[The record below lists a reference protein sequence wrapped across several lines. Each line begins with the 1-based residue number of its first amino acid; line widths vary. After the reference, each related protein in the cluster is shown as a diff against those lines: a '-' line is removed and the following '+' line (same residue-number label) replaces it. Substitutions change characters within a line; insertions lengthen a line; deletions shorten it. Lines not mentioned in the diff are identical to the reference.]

1 MNSVEILQNILKSNY
16 KSHEMGDSQ
25 FDCGVYSVCSAHP
38 EVLKAAMHT
47 ARYRNYPLVIES
59 TSNQV
64 DQYGGYTGMKPKD
77 FMRYITKLAKQQNF
91 PTERLLLGGDH
102 LGPNT
107 WQKESGESA
116 MQKAQTL
123 VAEYVRAGYRKIHL
137 DASMACAGDPT
148 NQHGVISDELV
159 ASRAAQLCWAAEQ
172 AWHENSE
179 TAGPPI
185 YVIGTEVPI
194 PGGQK
199 AGHDEETVEPTSPE
213 AAQQTWENAKKAFV
227 QKGLEKAWQR
237 VIAMVVQPG
246 VEFGDESICSY
257 QPQLA
262 QGLSRLS
269 PELRLVFE
277 AHSTD
282 YQSPEALR
290 NLTRDHFAILKVG
303 PWLTYAYREA
313 LFSLSCIAEEM
324 QTYKLLPNTNN
335 SFRDKVLAYLQ
346 THPQY
351 WQNYYTGTENEI
363 AYKCLYSLSDRIR
376 YYWPQKEMAAYTQE
390 LLSAFE
396 RKPLP
401 YSLLSQYFPN
411 AISMLETKAWHP
423 ENLIQTHI
431 QDSVL
436 YHYEA
441 ACTE

>member
-1 MNSVEILQNILKSNY
+1 MNTAETLQNILKNNY
-16 KSHEMGDSQ
+16 TGDYASDSQ
-25 FDCGVYSVCSAHP
+25 RGVYSVCSAHP
-38 EVLKAAMHT
+38 EVIKAAMH
-47 ARYRNYPLVIES
+47 AAQNRNYPLVIES

-77 FMRYITKLAKQQNF
+77 FMNYIAQLAQQQNF

-116 MQKAQTL
+116 MQKAQVL

-148 NQHGVISDELV
+148 NPHGAIPDELV
-159 ASRAAQLCWAAEQ
+159 AERAAQRCWAAEQ
-172 AWHENSE
+172 AWQENHQA
-179 TAGPPI
+179 AGPPI
-185 YVIGTEVPI
+185 YVIGTEVPT

-199 AGHDEETVEPTSPE
+199 AGDEEETVEPTSPE
-213 AAQQTWENAKKAFV
+213 AARQTWENAQKAFV
-227 QKGLEKAWQR
+227 QKGLEGAWQR

-246 VEFGDESICSY
+246 VEFGDESVCGY
-257 QPQLA
+257 QPHLA
-262 QGLSRLS
+262 QKLSRLS

-313 LFSLSCIAEEM
+313 LFSLSRIAEEM
-324 QTYKLLPNTNN
+324 QTYKLLPNTSEN
-335 SFRDKVLAYLQ
+335 FRSKVLAYLQ
-346 THPQY
+346 AHPQY
-351 WQNYYTGTENEI
+351 WQNYYTGTKSEI

-376 YYWPQKEMAAYTQE
+376 YYWPQKEMAEYTQE
-390 LLSAFE
+390 LLAAFG
-396 RKPLP
+396 KTPLP
-401 YSLLSQYFPN
+401 YSLVSQYFPN
-411 AISMLETKAWHP
+411 LAIHALEPHERRA
-423 ENLIQTHI
+423 ERLIPMHI
-431 QDSVL
+431 QASVL
-436 YHYEA
+436 SHYEV
-441 ACTE
+441 ACTA